1 MFSKRIFRDSENILY
16 QETPFLIL
24 FRVMRYGSID
34 DIKYIKTQY
43 SFTTVKKFLKAYD
56 KQLDQGEK
64 RLLALLYQ

>member
-1 MFSKRIFRDSENILY
+1 
-16 QETPFLIL
+16 
-24 FRVMRYGSID
+24 MRYGSID